1 MNMAV
6 EVSDEVIE
14 ERIMLC
20 MLLLMRIDGFFRCC
34 CCVDRS
40 KKFSHASVLMETHV
54 MFDRSFFALLLPE
67 PVTCF
72 ERKMCSVLNRLHWL
86 IQYVLLRKMIG
97 FRGGCVFCNFIGQ
110 LRCWCNSANDCLS
123 FRTRDYTRMNSINSL
138 FFPVLSDV
146 IIVIE
151 KY

>member
-54 MFDRSFFALLLPE
+54 MFDRSFSFE
-67 PVTCF
+67 TCHIVQAAQYTQ
-72 ERKMCSVLNRLHWL
+72 RKKKKEN
-86 IQYVLLRKMIG
+86 
-97 FRGGCVFCNFIGQ
+97 VFCSQQVTLVNTV
-110 LRCWCNSANDCLS
+110 RTTKKNDWLS
-123 FRTRDYTRMNSINSL
+123 WWLCFL
-138 FFPVLSDV
+138 
-146 IIVIE
+146 
-151 KY
+151 